1 MCNCCGRVSCR
12 RVKCCLGISSTGNEN
27 LVLNQQGDWI
37 SPASAL
43 LFFENGLTENTGTV
57 KLGGEII
64 ENTSLEFD
72 PTVYGITFGDLNI
85 GKGVIVGNALS
96 SNEFL
101 FIVGNADS
109 ASITAKAITLET
121 TDGGDVNVNSN
132 NSVAIEANDG
142 VSDHRGLM
150 VLEPYATTP
159 AAGLSLQKSQDFEV
173 GVFAIDSP
181 SKKYANIYYGVLDVN
196 NVITDI
202 SRFEANENE
211 VHGRKYITPGG
222 NYNGIHCNTTYSQ
235 LEFNKTAEDGQASG
249 TVWVLDADG
258 ASMYVGGARQFRIK
272 NSVPSYADDA
282 AALSGGLIT
291 GDVYKTTTGG
301 STFLKI
307 VP

>member
-1 MCNCCGRVSCR
+1 META
-12 RVKCCLGISSTGNEN
+12 IGN
-27 LVLNQQGDWI
+27 L
-37 SPASAL
+37 ASASTL
-43 LFFENGLTENTGTV
+43 TGVVPALTNGNGTTFNVDKVDLGGTV
-57 KLGGEII
+57 SEVTTLD
-64 ENTSLEFD
+64 FD
-72 PTVYGITFGDLNI
+72 PTVYGVVLGDLNA
-85 GKGVIVGNALS
+85 GKGVIIGNGLG
-96 SNEFL
+96 SNGFL

-109 ASITAKAITLET
+109 ASITAKSITLET
-121 TDGGDVNVNSN
+121 TDGGDVTVDCENR
-132 NSVAIEANDG
+132 VAIEANDG

-159 AAGLSLQKSQDFEV
+159 AAGLSLQKTQDFEV

-196 NVITDI
+196 NVITDT

-222 NYNGIHCNTTYSQ
+222 NYNGVHCNTTYSQ
-235 LEFNKTAEDGQASG
+235 LEFNKSAEDGQASG

-258 ASMYVGGARQFRIK
+258 ASMYVGGVLQFRIK
-272 NSVPSYADDA
+272 STGIPSYADDA
-282 AALSGGLIT
+282 AAVGGGLVSNE
-291 GDVYKTTTGG
+291 VYKTTTGG